1 MALSD
6 FTFCKLTILPFK
18 KMKILL
24 LDSNHP
30 LITEQ
35 LLAKGFILEEDFTSS
50 YDEVLQKI
58 NQYDG
63 IIIRSRIPLDKN
75 FLENAQNL
83 KFIARVGAGM
93 ENIDLETA
101 KNLGISLINSPEGN
115 RDAVAEHVVAMLLI
129 LMNRLFIASEEVKNG
144 IWKREENRGDE
155 LLGKTFGI
163 IGYGNMGKA
172 TAKKL
177 SGFGVEV
184 IFYDILPN
192 LEDEF
197 AKQVS
202 LEELQERADILS
214 LHIPLDAST
223 EYLVDENFISKM
235 KKNFYLVNTARGKNV
250 ETSALVDALK
260 SGKVKAA
267 ALDVLEYEKSS
278 FENLDIS
285 TSLSTRN
292 KEDLQFLLESNQVI
306 VTPHIAGW
314 THQSKEKLAQFIVD
328 KIVQQFC

>member
-1 MALSD
+1 
-6 FTFCKLTILPFK
+6 
-18 KMKILL
+18 MKILL

-35 LLAKGFILEEDFTSS
+35 LLAKGFLLEEDFTSS

-172 TAKKL
+172 TAKRL

-250 ETSALVDALK
+250 KTSALVDALK

-278 FENLDIS
+278 FENLDTS
-285 TSLSTRN
+285 TSLGTRN

>member
-1 MALSD
+1 
-6 FTFCKLTILPFK
+6 
-18 KMKILL
+18 MKILL

-35 LLAKGFILEEDFTSS
+35 LLAKGFVLEEDFTSS

-115 RDAVAEHVVAMLLI
+115 RDSVAEHVVAMLLI
-129 LMNRLFIASEEVKNG
+129 LMNRLFIASDEVKNG

-172 TAKKL
+172 TAKRL

-202 LEELQERADILS
+202 LEELQERVDILS

-250 ETSALVDALK
+250 KTSALVDALK

-278 FENLDIS
+278 FENLDTS

-292 KEDLQFLLESNQVI
+292 KEDLQFLLDSEQVI

>member
-1 MALSD
+1 
-6 FTFCKLTILPFK
+6 
-18 KMKILL
+18 MKILL

-35 LLAKGFILEEDFTSS
+35 LLAKGFVLEEDFTSS

-63 IIIRSRIPLDKN
+63 VIIRSRIPLDKN

-172 TAKKL
+172 TAKRL

-184 IFYDILPN
+184 IFHDILPD

-223 EYLVDENFISKM
+223 KYLVDENFISKM

-250 ETSALVDALK
+250 KTSALVDALK

-278 FENLDIS
+278 FENLDTS
-285 TSLSTRN
+285 TSLSARN
-292 KEDLQFLLESNQVI
+292 KEDLQFLLDSEQVI

>member
-1 MALSD
+1 
-6 FTFCKLTILPFK
+6 
-18 KMKILL
+18 MKILL

-115 RDAVAEHVVAMLLI
+115 RDAVAEHVVGMLLI
-129 LMNRLFIASEEVKNG
+129 LMNRLLIASEEVKNG

-172 TAKKL
+172 TAKRL

-197 AKQVS
+197 DKQVS

-250 ETSALVDALK
+250 KTSALVDALK

-278 FENLDIS
+278 FENLDTS
-285 TSLSTRN
+285 TSLSARN
-292 KEDLQFLLESNQVI
+292 KEDLQFLLDSEQVI

>member
-1 MALSD
+1 
-6 FTFCKLTILPFK
+6 
-18 KMKILL
+18 MKILL

-75 FLENAQNL
+75 FLENAPNL

-93 ENIDLETA
+93 ENIDLEVA

-223 EYLVDENFISKM
+223 KYLVDENFISKM

-250 ETSALVDALK
+250 KTSALVDALK

-278 FENLDIS
+278 FENLDTS
-285 TSLSTRN
+285 TSLSARN

>member
-1 MALSD
+1 
-6 FTFCKLTILPFK
+6 
-18 KMKILL
+18 MKILL

-35 LLAKGFILEEDFTSS
+35 LLTKGFVLEEDFTSS

-75 FLENAQNL
+75 FLQNARNL

-115 RDAVAEHVVAMLLI
+115 RDSVAEHVVGMLLI

-172 TAKKL
+172 TAKRL

-250 ETSALVDALK
+250 KTSALVDALK